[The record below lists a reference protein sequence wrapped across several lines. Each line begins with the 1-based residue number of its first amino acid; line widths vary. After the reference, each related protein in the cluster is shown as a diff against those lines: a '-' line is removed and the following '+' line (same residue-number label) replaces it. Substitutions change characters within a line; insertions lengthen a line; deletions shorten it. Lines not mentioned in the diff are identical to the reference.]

1 MTLVQRGGGHV
12 RVILDRPA
20 RRNSIDDEL
29 LGELSAALTA
39 AEAAPD
45 CRVFVISAL
54 GEDFCAGMD
63 LSASHEDHAGE
74 DELPY
79 WTLLRR
85 LASSSLVTVS
95 LVDGAA
101 TAGGVGL
108 AAACDVVLAGARA
121 TFRLTEALFGLV
133 PAMALPFV
141 ARRTGEQQAFTAT
154 LLATEFDAAEAVRI
168 GLADRSGDSAEQLLR
183 PLLVSLRRIDRGTV
197 SALKSYRSS
206 VFGWP
211 EDLGAVAAGAFL
223 DRLAAPGVRERMSGL
238 KNALV
243 AS

>member
-1 MTLVQRGGGHV
+1 MTIVQRGAGHV
-12 RVILDRPA
+12 RVILDRPV
-20 RRNSIDDEL
+20 RRNTIDHDLLAEL
-29 LGELSAALTA
+29 ADALSA

-63 LSASHEDHAGE
+63 LSASHEDHAG
-74 DELPY
+74 DGELPY

-85 LASSSLVTVS
+85 LTTTELVTVS
-95 LVDGAA
+95 VVDGAA

-108 AAACDVVLAGARA
+108 AAACDVVLAGTRA

-141 ARRTGEQQAFTAT
+141 ARRTGEQTAFTAT
-154 LLATEFDAAEAVRI
+154 LLATEFDAEDAVRT
-168 GLADRSGDSAEQLLR
+168 GLADRCADSAEQLLR
-183 PLLVSLRRIDRGTV
+183 PLLVSLRRVDRDTV
-197 SALKSYRSS
+197 GALKSYRGK

-211 EDLGAVAAGAFL
+211 EDIGSTAAGAFL
-223 DRLAAPGVRERMSGL
+223 GRLGTPGVRERMTGL

>member
-1 MTLVQRGGGHV
+1 MTIVQRGAGHV
-12 RVILDRPA
+12 RVILDRPV
-20 RRNSIDDEL
+20 RRNTIDDSLLTEL
-29 LGELSAALTA
+29 ADALTA

-63 LSASHEDHAGE
+63 LSASHEDYAGSG
-74 DELPY
+74 ELPY

-85 LASSSLVTVS
+85 LATTELVTVS

-108 AAACDVVLAGARA
+108 AAACDVVLAGERA

-141 ARRTGEQQAFTAT
+141 ARRTGEQHAFTST
-154 LLATEFDAAEAVRI
+154 LLATEFDAAEAVRV
-168 GLADRSGDSAEQLLR
+168 GLADRAADSAEQLLR
-183 PLLVSLRRIDRGTV
+183 PLLVSLRRVDRGTV
-197 SALKSYRSS
+197 AALKSYRGS
-206 VFGWP
+206 VFGLP
-211 EDLGAVAAGAFL
+211 ENLGAVAAGAFL
-223 DRLAAPGVRERMSGL
+223 SRLAAPGVRERMSGL